1 MAARRGEGSFFVG
14 HISLKLSKTATLVPK
29 VLDLSWSI
37 WKVLMFFLRGVLR
50 TFLSFWKERK
60 ATTFRV
66 M

>member
-1 MAARRGEGSFFVG
+1 M
-14 HISLKLSKTATLVPK
+14 KLSKTATLVPK
-29 VLDLSWSI
+29 VLDPSWSI